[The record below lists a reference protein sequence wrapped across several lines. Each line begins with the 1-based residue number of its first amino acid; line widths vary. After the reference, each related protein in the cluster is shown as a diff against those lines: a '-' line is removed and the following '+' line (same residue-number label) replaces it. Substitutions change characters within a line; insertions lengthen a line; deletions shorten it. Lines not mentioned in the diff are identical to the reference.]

1 MQDNNNIGNRLQNYA
16 LYQILTRQNVNVSN
30 LDDEF
35 NVEAFSITFL

>member
-16 LYQILTRQNVNVSN
+16 LYQILTGQNVSN

>member
-16 LYQILTRQNVNVSN
+16 LYQILTRQNVSN